1 MVCTIPAQ
9 FREESTKRMHTY
21 YGSAIKSWIHSVID
35 EKMGIHEGQPIAAN
49 ETVNAE
55 VVAEEPKR
63 IPYLE
68 IQ

>member
-1 MVCTIPAQ
+1 MAYTIPAQ

-21 YGSAIKSWIHSVID
+21 YGNAIKSWIHSVID
-35 EKMGIHEGQPIAAN
+35 EKLGIHEEHPSTAT

-63 IPYLE
+63 TPYLE
-68 IQ
+68 NQ